1 MAKENTASTT
11 DQVSPVKDVEQ
22 KNPAP
27 PAPEVSGVKPEPPV
41 AVDPAT
47 LFEMEEAPSGPGKK
61 DIPSPENVV
70 IPFEK
75 INEIKAEKE
84 VVPGKAAKV
93 VDDKQPKPP
102 AKDAV
107 KKEPPAPTKA
117 PKQRKVTKDK
127 AAPAKTDSAKAVK
140 APKDKAPAKSEP
152 PASKAEPP
160 AKAEPVAAPR
170 SQEVEQVVYIK
181 LSELHPFKNHP
192 FQVRDDDEMRAM
204 VESVKD
210 KGITNAAVVRPR
222 EGGGYEMVSG
232 HRRMKASELAG
243 FVDMPCIVRN
253 LTDEQAITQMVE
265 DNTTQR
271 ESILPSERAKALKMQ
286 LEAIKRQGAR
296 GDLATSGQ
304 NGPKLENG
312 QRSNQIVADRN
323 KMAVKQV
330 QRYIKLND
338 LIPDLMK
345 MVDAKKIAFTPAVEL
360 SYIKPKNQRYIA
372 IAIEGQ
378 QSAPSLSQ
386 AQRMRELDQKNML
399 NGDVIDGIM
408 LEEKKEVDKVIISS
422 QELSQ
427 YFGKDKTPREMK
439 DQILKLLDEWKGKQ
453 KDIAKPEKKAEQ
465 EK

>member
-61 DIPSPENVV
+61 DIPLPENVV

-160 AKAEPVAAPR
+160 AKAEPVVAPR

-304 NGPKLENG
+304 DGPKLENG

-338 LIPDLMK
+338 LVPDLMK

-453 KDIAKPEKKAEQ
+453 KEIAKPEKKAEQ

>member
-75 INEIKAEKE
+75 INEIEAEKE

-117 PKQRKVTKDK
+117 PKQRKATKDK

-192 FQVRDDDEMRAM
+192 FQVRDNDEMRAM

-304 NGPKLENG
+304 DGPKLENG

-338 LIPDLMK
+338 LVPDLMK

>member
-117 PKQRKVTKDK
+117 PKQRKATKDK

-304 NGPKLENG
+304 DGPKLENG

-338 LIPDLMK
+338 LVPDLMK

-453 KDIAKPEKKAEQ
+453 KEIAKPEKKAEQ

>member
-1 MAKENTASTT
+1 
-11 DQVSPVKDVEQ
+11 
-22 KNPAP
+22 
-27 PAPEVSGVKPEPPV
+27 
-41 AVDPAT
+41 
-47 LFEMEEAPSGPGKK
+47 
-61 DIPSPENVV
+61 
-70 IPFEK
+70 
-75 INEIKAEKE
+75 
-84 VVPGKAAKV
+84 
-93 VDDKQPKPP
+93 
-102 AKDAV
+102 
-107 KKEPPAPTKA
+107 
-117 PKQRKVTKDK
+117 
-127 AAPAKTDSAKAVK
+127 
-140 APKDKAPAKSEP
+140 
-152 PASKAEPP
+152 
-160 AKAEPVAAPR
+160 
-170 SQEVEQVVYIK
+170 
-181 LSELHPFKNHP
+181 
-192 FQVRDDDEMRAM
+192 
-204 VESVKD
+204 
-210 KGITNAAVVRPR
+210 
-222 EGGGYEMVSG
+222 MVSG

-243 FVDMPCIVRN
+243 FADMPCIVRN

-304 NGPKLENG
+304 DGPKLENG

-338 LIPDLMK
+338 LVPDLMK

-408 LEEKKEVDKVIISS
+408 LEEKKGGRQSD
-422 QELSQ
+422 
-427 YFGKDKTPREMK
+427 YFQSGTQPVFRQGQDAP
-439 DQILKLLDEWKGKQ
+439 
-453 KDIAKPEKKAEQ
+453 
-465 EK
+465 